1 MAEKQTQRPG
11 VAARITAL
19 APEREIFV
27 RAGGTVRFVR
37 ISTRAQLTAAV
48 LLILAL
54 AAWLSV
60 LGATLWQRATVEAA
74 ERRLRAEQSAVNSAE
89 ARVKADMRSVDSV
102 ADELEARQD
111 ALDAMMRAHFGGAID
126 GKRLLGDDAATTPD
140 KISSLQA
147 TGQATG
153 QTTGGDRLNRLRARQ
168 DQFAS
173 ILETAATERLR
184 RVEQAIRGFGL
195 DPARLARQGQGGP
208 FIPAALVARDAGA
221 EDLRDLAALLDRLA
235 AMESTLR
242 NIPSGR
248 PTAAPM
254 ETSSYGFR
262 RDPFNGMAAFHAGI
276 DFPGRHGQPILAAS
290 AGRVIAAGVRN
301 GYGNCIDVDHGHGI
315 VTRYAHLSGYDARV
329 GDTVARGQQIGRMGS
344 TGRSTGTHLHFEV
357 RINGAAVNPRTFL
370 EARRDVLEV
379 QQIARQNAVARA
391 ASVSHRG

>member
-1 MAEKQTQRPG
+1 MAEKQKQRLG
-11 VAARITAL
+11 VAARIAAL

-27 RAGGTVRFVR
+27 RAGGTVRFIR
-37 ISTRAQLTAAV
+37 ISTRAQVMAAG
-48 LLILAL
+48 LLLLAL

-60 LGATLWQRATVEAA
+60 LGTTLWHRSSVEAA
-74 ERRLRAEQSAVNSAE
+74 ERRLRAEQSAVDSAQ

-102 ADELEARQD
+102 ADDLEARQD

-126 GKRLLGDDAATTPD
+126 QKRLLGDDPRPATAPD
-140 KISSLQA
+140 KVSTSQ
-147 TGQATG
+147 GSG
-153 QTTGGDRLNRLRARQ
+153 EDRLNRLRARQ
-168 DQFAS
+168 EQFAS
-173 ILETAATERLR
+173 VLETAATERLKQ
-184 RVEQAIRGFGL
+184 VEQAIRGFGL
-195 DPARLARQGQGGP
+195 DPARLARTAQGGP
-208 FIPAALVARDAGA
+208 FIPAALMARDSGA
-221 EDLRDLAALLDRLA
+221 QDLRELAVLLDRLA

-242 NIPSGR
+242 TIPSGR

-329 GDTVARGQQIGRMGS
+329 GETVARGQQIGRMGS

-357 RINGAAVNPRTFL
+357 RINGAAVNPRPFL

-379 QQIARQNAVARA
+379 QQVARQNAVARA
-391 ASVSHRG
+391 ASVGNRG

>member
-1 MAEKQTQRPG
+1 MAERQTQRPG

-19 APEREIFV
+19 VPEREIFV
-27 RAGGTVRFVR
+27 RAGGTVRFLR
-37 ISTRAQLTAAV
+37 ITTRAQVTAAA
-48 LLILAL
+48 LLVLAL
-54 AAWLSV
+54 FAWLTIV
-60 LGATLWQRATVEAA
+60 GTTLWQRASVEAA
-74 ERRLRAEQSAVNSAE
+74 ERRLRAERSAVNSAE

-126 GKRLLGDDAATTPD
+126 QQRLLGDDSAAQPD
-140 KISSLQA
+140 KISAAAPQA
-147 TGQATG
+147 
-153 QTTGGDRLNRLRARQ
+153 TGGDRLTQLKARQ

-173 ILETAATERLR
+173 VLETAATERLR

-195 DPARLARQGQGGP
+195 DPARLARQAQGGP
-208 FIPAALVARDAGA
+208 FIPAALVARETGA

-315 VTRYAHLSGYDARV
+315 VTRYAHLSRYDTRV
-329 GDTVARGQQIGRMGS
+329 GDSVARGQQIGRMGS

-357 RINGAAVNPRTFL
+357 RINGAAVNPRPFL

-379 QQIARQNAVARA
+379 QQIARQNTLARA
-391 ASVSHRG
+391 ASVGNRG

>member
-11 VAARITAL
+11 IAARIVAL
-19 APEREIFV
+19 VPEREIFV

-37 ISTRAQLTAAV
+37 ISTRAQVTAAV
-48 LLILAL
+48 LVIVAL
-54 AAWLSV
+54 FAWLSV
-60 LGATLWQRATVEAA
+60 LGATLWQRASVEAA
-74 ERRLRAEQSAVNSAE
+74 ERRLRAEQSAVSSAE
-89 ARVKADMRSVDSV
+89 ARVRADRRSVDSV
-102 ADELEARQD
+102 ADDLEARQD

-126 GKRLLGDDAATTPD
+126 AGQLIGEDKVGTP
-140 KISSLQA
+140 KKVSASQP
-147 TGQATG
+147 
-153 QTTGGDRLNRLRARQ
+153 TGGDRLAELRARQ
-168 DQFAS
+168 DRFAS
-173 ILETAATERLR
+173 VLEQAATERLS

-195 DPARLARQGQGGP
+195 DPARLSRQNQARGGP

-221 EDLRDLAALLDRLA
+221 EDLRDLAVLLDRLA
-235 AMESTLR
+235 TMESTLR

-290 AGRVIAAGVRN
+290 AGRVIAAGVRS
-301 GYGNCIDVDHGHGI
+301 GYGNCIDIDHGHGI

-329 GDTVARGQQIGRMGS
+329 GDTVLRGQQIGRMGS

-357 RINGAAVNPRTFL
+357 RINGAAVNPRRFL

-391 ASVSHRG
+391 APVGDRG

>member
-1 MAEKQTQRPG
+1 MAAKEKQRPG

-37 ISTRAQLTAAV
+37 ISTRAQVTAAM
-48 LLILAL
+48 LLTLAL
-54 AAWLSV
+54 AVWLAV
-60 LGATLWQRATVEAA
+60 VGATLWQRASVEAA
-74 ERRLRAEQSAVNSAE
+74 ERRLRAEQSAVSSAE
-89 ARVKADMRSVDSV
+89 ARVKADMRSVDTV
-102 ADELEARQD
+102 ADELEARQN

-126 GKRLLGDDAATTPD
+126 HKRVLGDAVAGDDKAAYPA
-140 KISSLQA
+140 KISALQSD
-147 TGQATG
+147 GS
-153 QTTGGDRLNRLRARQ
+153 DRLNRLRARQ
-168 DQFAS
+168 NQFAS
-173 ILETAATERLR
+173 ALQSAATERLQ
-184 RVEQAIRGFGL
+184 RVEKAIRGFGL

-208 FIPAALVARDAGA
+208 FIPAAMVTGDNGPK
-221 EDLRDLAALLDRLA
+221 DLRDLAALLDRLA
-235 AMESTLR
+235 SMESTLR
-242 NIPSGR
+242 TIPSGR

-290 AGRVIAAGVRN
+290 AGRVIAAGVRS

-315 VTRYAHLSGYDARV
+315 VTRYAHLSGYNARV
-329 GDTVARGQQIGRMGS
+329 GDTVTRGQQIGRMGS

-379 QQIARQNAVARA
+379 QQVARQNALARA
-391 ASVSHRG
+391 ASVGNRG